1 MNSVYTIEA
10 LLALN
15 YEKNFSCE
23 DVAVK
28 RPENEKVYGIGNA
41 YLMDHVLTCR
51 IPKELRHRTGC
62 DKVELNIHIVL
73 PRTSTAYRYSGIVVD
88 KADCKL
94 YFADVYTGDS
104 DSDGECSFA
113 PATEADLQAWTEK
126 TNCYLKNVIE
136 LSKTNPRALLDY
148 QLYSIFSERFYYIEI
163 PFEDRVVMCGVGL
176 HTNKF
181 WAVGW
186 LGKLINKNF
195 FVSLAECSFEAYET
209 LKRQSPCLFDRG
221 QQMEKNRHLFSYF
234 HVMVDKQRKHK
245 QFVELLTQR
254 QKEPLSTRPAS
265 VFYASPFGTAMTEYN
280 GPAYRWMEDFLI
292 QIRRIMPPV

>member
-1 MNSVYTIEA
+1 MNSVYTIE
-10 LLALN
+10 
-15 YEKNFSCE
+15 
-23 DVAVK
+23 
-28 RPENEKVYGIGNA
+28 
-41 YLMDHVLTCR
+41 
-51 IPKELRHRTGC
+51 
-62 DKVELNIHIVL
+62 
-73 PRTSTAYRYSGIVVD
+73 
-88 KADCKL
+88 
-94 YFADVYTGDS
+94 
-104 DSDGECSFA
+104 
-113 PATEADLQAWTEK
+113 
-126 TNCYLKNVIE
+126 
-136 LSKTNPRALLDY
+136 ALLDY

-176 HTNKF
+176 HTNKL

-234 HVMVDKQRKHK
+234 HVMFDKQCKHK

-254 QKEPLSTRPAS
+254 QKEPLSTRPAF

-280 GPAYRWMEDFLI
+280 DPAYRWMEDFLI
-292 QIRRIMPPV
+292 QIRRSMPPV